1 MPPYHVLP
9 YVCFGGRCVRAVRA
23 RVRLCQLPVGVH
35 VVVKMAPG
43 IFSSYKSK
51 DLGRKSNFFIYGAP
65 CFEDSSTA
73 RMCAIEMTSF
83 SPMSLDVLLKNK
95 QISKLLIFIDE
106 SGCAPEEQKKSK
118 TSNLHPHLF
127 T

>member
-1 MPPYHVLP
+1 MW
-9 YVCFGGRCVRAVRA
+9 
-23 RVRLCQLPVGVH
+23 LCQLPVGVH

-43 IFSSYKSK
+43 MFLSYKSK
-51 DLGRKSNFFIYGAP
+51 DLSRKTNFFISGAP

-95 QISKLLIFIDE
+95 QISKLLIFTDE
-106 SGCAPEEQKKSK
+106 SGYVLLNNKNNP
-118 TSNLHPHLF
+118 NF
-127 T
+127 